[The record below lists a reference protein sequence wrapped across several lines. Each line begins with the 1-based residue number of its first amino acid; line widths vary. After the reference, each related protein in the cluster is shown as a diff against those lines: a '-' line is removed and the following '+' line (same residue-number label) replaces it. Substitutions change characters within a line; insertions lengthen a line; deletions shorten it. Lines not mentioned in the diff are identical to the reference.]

1 MKEIAEKQ
9 FIGEY
14 YMSERICDDLIK
26 LHKAVPFLTAAE
38 DPEKEYPF
46 SKARG
51 QTGIGTKGESSVRP
65 DVKDS
70 VDVHVTPQVIYNI
83 KTVDV
88 KYSELVKIINN
99 YYLEL
104 SKAFNIYAM
113 ELGLHD
119 KSIKNIMQCTMPL
132 ANINEGFNIQHYE
145 PGEGYHG
152 WHTERSAGRQN
163 REYVFMT
170 YLNDVP
176 DGGTEFYYQELITEA
191 KKGKT
196 LIWPAHYT
204 HIHRGQISKTA
215 EKYIATGWLSYP
227 PEG

>member
-14 YMSERICDDLIK
+14 YMSERICDDLIR
-26 LHKAVPFLTAAE
+26 LHKSVPFMTAAE
-38 DPEKEYPF
+38 NPEKKYPF
-46 SKARG
+46 AKTRGHTGGKAG
-51 QTGIGTKGESSVRP
+51 QTLVRP
-65 DVKDS
+65 EVKDS
-70 VDVHVTPQVIYNI
+70 VDVCVGSDVIYNPKTIDI
-83 KTVDV
+83 KH
-88 KYSELVKIINN
+88 SELVKIIHN

-104 SKAFNIYAM
+104 SKTFNVYAM

-119 KSIKNIMQCTMPL
+119 KSIEGTMENTMPI
-132 ANINEGFNIQHYE
+132 ANINEGFNIQHYK
-145 PGEGYHG
+145 PGEGYYA
-152 WHTERSAGRQN
+152 WHTERTCQKQN

-176 DGGTEFYYQELITEA
+176 DGGTEFYYQEITAEA

-204 HIHRGQISKTA
+204 HIHRGQISKTS

-227 PEG
+227 PGG